1 METQLSTGS
10 KSRSKESSKKKS
22 SRDTSTT
29 TTRDTSSGFSAE
41 SLEEF
46 YKAKAF
52 LMKASTVT
60 SANVYDHLKEL
71 IGKILEG
78 RPDNVVDYV
87 EEMSV
92 WLKKSRLQYRE
103 DTLLDSVEMSS
114 KYLQATKDKRLFHGG
129 AGDISR
135 SAEDEESTEGGII
148 ESVTNLGELSALIP
162 NLQNH
167 FFFLEQAGITLNRN
181 EVYRIN
187 LSIIKLIKTH
197 PIYKIRFW
205 GKIIGIER
213 NYVILETE
221 FHEGDEFSVSKQGE
235 SDDDESEN
243 FFETPRSVIDSL
255 TIQVEKTF
263 DDEEDSSSLPSPKPK
278 PVPTLVVPS
287 EPFRVGANQ
296 KVYFAALSPEFAWV
310 KLPLVTPVQISTAR
324 MIQKYFI
331 GRFEA
336 PVLSYPPFPG
346 REIHLLRAQIARIS
360 ASTHI
365 SPNGYYD
372 VLPEDNFTIGENLN
386 YERIPVAN
394 LVENYPNNWV
404 HHSHYLLPQ
413 GRCTWAKPEYQL
425 ATVNRDDEE
434 EEDVV
439 AGVGELF
446 PELIEEE
453 MEPET
458 GPPLLSTLADDSIPE
473 DFPLWTAHMSPT
485 AFPNHAVAVMKSLL
499 WPGAYAITRDRELAN
514 VYIGY
519 GTKYATSPY
528 NPAPPPPIMN
538 EYPGDDIE
546 LLEAMDPSPEEEAVF
561 KQTAEGSFVE
571 NAEEEEEVS

>member
-1 METQLSTGS
+1 MN
-10 KSRSKESSKKKS
+10 KESSKKKS

-29 TTRDTSSGFSAE
+29 TTRNTSSGFSAE

-52 LMKASTVT
+52 LMKVSTL
-60 SANVYDHLKEL
+60 ANVYDLLKEL

-148 ESVTNLGELSALIP
+148 ESVTNLDELSALIP

-181 EVYRIN
+181 E
-187 LSIIKLIKTH
+187 
-197 PIYKIRFW
+197 
-205 GKIIGIER
+205 
-213 NYVILETE
+213 
-221 FHEGDEFSVSKQGE
+221 GE

-255 TIQVEKTF
+255 AIQVEKIF

-287 EPFRVGANQ
+287 EPFRV
-296 KVYFAALSPEFAWV
+296 
-310 KLPLVTPVQISTAR
+310 
-324 MIQKYFI
+324 
-331 GRFEA
+331 
-336 PVLSYPPFPG
+336 LSYPPFPG
-346 REIHLLRAQIARIS
+346 QEIHLLRAQIAQIS

-404 HHSHYLLPQ
+404 HHSHYLLLQ

-439 AGVGELF
+439 AGVGEWF

-499 WPGAYAITRDRELAN
+499 WPGAYAITQDRELAN

-519 GTKYATSPY
+519 GTKYATSLY

-538 EYPGDDIE
+538 EYPADDIE